1 MDQPRP
7 DPDHI
12 ESTVQRMAELHARHE
27 QDASTLQRG
36 VARVTCVI
44 ANPLSLFL
52 VLCAVLAWVVGNLEA
67 GRLGLRPIDGPPFNL
82 LELIATVVALFTTL
96 MILTTQR
103 REEEAARRRSQLTL
117 QLASLSEQKI
127 AKVIAL
133 LEEQRRENPA
143 LVDRRDMEAEE
154 MAQTTDPAH
163 VLERI
168 KDTHAD

>member
-1 MDQPRP
+1 MD
-7 DPDHI
+7 HV
-12 ESTVQRMAELHARHE
+12 ESTVQRMAEMHARYE
-27 QDASTLQRG
+27 QDASALQRR
-36 VARVTCVI
+36 VARMTCII
-44 ANPLSLFL
+44 AAPMSLF
-52 VLCAVLAWVVGNLEA
+52 VALCAVLGWIAVNLA
-67 GRLGLRPIDGPPFNL
+67 ASRFGLKAVDGPPFNL

-143 LVDRRDMEAEE
+143 LGDRRDLEAEQ
-154 MAQTTDPAH
+154 MAQTADPAR